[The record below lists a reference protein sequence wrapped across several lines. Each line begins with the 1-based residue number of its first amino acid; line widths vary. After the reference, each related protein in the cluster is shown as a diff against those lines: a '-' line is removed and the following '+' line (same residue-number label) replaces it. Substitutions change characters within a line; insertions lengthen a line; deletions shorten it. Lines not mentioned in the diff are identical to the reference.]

1 MFQYLVNECPFA
13 KGYWSYKLLLKA
25 YKQCLSVKWV
35 EGITAIVAGSTLS
48 DLFRS
53 FTVKGRL
60 QILEEVFEPLIKV
73 KDLAVLKTT
82 TGT

>member
-60 QILEEVFEPLIKV
+60 QILEEVFEPLIKA

-82 TGT
+82 AGT